1 MQSPTT
7 LDVPA
12 RNTITR
18 QEPTPDASG
27 NGSSPTPGAPP
38 SEAVGRVQKSAAEP
52 HGPTG
57 EGLLGQAKMW
67 VEPWSDVYLQTYGHH
82 PRSPYVEYFWLGVLG
97 PSSTW
102 LARRLALRL
111 EEAPE
116 GFELDTREITREL
129 GLGSRQALQAAFD
142 RAFDRCCRFGLMQ
155 RGHRNTLFVRTR
167 LPDLTP
173 RMAERLPDSL
183 RATHDLWR
191 RREAHEQNGTG
202 DGSAILTRARHLAM
216 ALLACGDDPE
226 RVEGQL
232 HSWQFHPAVAFE
244 AARWATEQHARAQAA
259 VDDAANSN
267 GNGVA
272 SDDGVA
278 ARD

>member
-7 LDVPA
+7 LDTPA
-12 RNTITR
+12 RNTITLD
-18 QEPTPDASG
+18 EPAPGTSG
-27 NGSSPTPGAPP
+27 NGASPAPDTAPP
-38 SEAVGRVQKSAAEP
+38 RPAGHVHKSEP
-52 HGPTG
+52 GPQGATG

-116 GFELDTREITREL
+116 GFELDTREVTREL

-173 RMAERLPDSL
+173 RMAERLPGGL
-183 RATHDLWR
+183 RAAHDLWR

-202 DGSAILTRARHLAM
+202 EGSAILTRARHLAM

-259 VDDAANSN
+259 VDDAASSN
-267 GNGVA
+267 GSGVA
-272 SDDGVA
+272 GREEAVGGG
-278 ARD
+278 

>member
-1 MQSPTT
+1 MQLPTT
-7 LDVPA
+7 LDTPA
-12 RNTITR
+12 RTTITLD
-18 QEPTPDASG
+18 EPAPGTSGNDTSPTPDAAQPPAAGRAHKSE
-27 NGSSPTPGAPP
+27 PGP
-38 SEAVGRVQKSAAEP
+38 RSA
-52 HGPTG
+52 TG
-57 EGLLGQAKMW
+57 EGLLSQAKMW

-116 GFELDTREITREL
+116 GFELDTREVTREL

-183 RATHDLWR
+183 RATHDVWR
-191 RREAHEQNGTG
+191 RRETHEQNGSR
-202 DGSAILTRARHLAM
+202 DGSDILVRARHLAM

-244 AARWATEQHARAQAA
+244 AARWATEQHTRAQAA
-259 VDDAANSN
+259 VTAADPDT
-267 GNGVA
+267 GVA
-272 SDDGVA
+272 PMAGCDTPVA
-278 ARD
+278 D

>member
-1 MQSPTT
+1 MHSPTT
-7 LDVPA
+7 LDTPA
-12 RNTITR
+12 RTTITLD
-18 QEPTPDASG
+18 EPAPDASG
-27 NGSSPTPGAPP
+27 NGSSPTPDAAPP
-38 SEAVGRVQKSAAEP
+38 EAVGRVHKIEPGPRSA
-52 HGPTG
+52 TG

-191 RREAHEQNGTG
+191 RRETHEQDGARDGG
-202 DGSAILTRARHLAM
+202 DILTRARHLAM
-216 ALLACGDDPE
+216 ALLACGDGPD
-226 RVEGQL
+226 RVEVQL

-244 AARWATEQHARAQAA
+244 AARWATEQHSRAQAA
-259 VDDAANSN
+259 VDDAASSS

-272 SDDGVA
+272 SDDNVA